1 MKINEEL
8 KNNILNYI
16 YNLGEISIAEIF
28 DEIIK
33 NNAIK
38 LDFKEPDPDNMLD
51 VAEEEKVQTD

>member
-38 LDFKEPDPDNMLD
+38 LDFNEPDPYNM
-51 VAEEEKVQTD
+51 